1 MRAGVLSNDQIIEFL
16 NDNFINTWVPNCE
29 LGRIPGLRE
38 PIAKRRERESKT
50 FDTTHPL
57 AQAIIKGWKTG
68 SKKGSPVDSLVIS
81 PAFELMGRQPANE
94 LSEDIKYSRLR
105 RAEFYLTFF
114 KKALEGKQPGLGNII
129 LNSDE
134 PSQNVLDVF
143 RSPIVGFA
151 DYTVV
156 VIDTRTF
163 ENGGTLTIDIETGRA
178 DADGYFYLVDGD
190 DDLPTTERVT
200 RDMVLARTWLEPDE
214 TGQITYR
221 FEQGQFFKLGATGCN
236 YRSEKG
242 STNAFKARI
251 FVEEN

>member
-1 MRAGVLSNDQIIEFL
+1 MIDA
-16 NDNFINTWVPNCE
+16 E
-29 LGRIPGLRE
+29 LGRIHSLQK
-38 PIAKRRERESKT
+38 PIHKRREREGNT

-68 SKKGSPVDSLVIS
+68 SKKGSPVNCFVIS
-81 PAFELMGRQPANE
+81 PEFELMGRLLVNE
-94 LSEDIKYSRLR
+94 
-105 RAEFYLTFF
+105 FF
-114 KKALEGKQPGLGNII
+114 KENRDKKLQDAESYLIFLKDVLAGKQPGLGNII

-143 RSPIVGFA
+143 RSPVVGFA
-151 DYTVV
+151 DYTVI
-156 VIDTRTF
+156 VIDTRTY

-190 DDLPTTERVT
+190 DELPTTERVT
-200 RDMVLARTWLEPDE
+200 KDMVLARTWLEPDE
-214 TGQITYR
+214 TGQITYH
-221 FEQGQFFKLGATGCN
+221 FERGQFFKLGATGCN

-242 STNAFKARI
+242 NTNAFKARI